1 MQVGPVLN
9 NATGLSSSQS
19 QWKSRSLFN
28 LTMRAHKAADRL
40 QKRGACPE
48 DNQRMKGGGRYG
60 LTRADVQ
67 DKQKVLQL
75 GTVGQTVGE
84 QV

>member
-1 MQVGPVLN
+1 
-9 NATGLSSSQS
+9 
-19 QWKSRSLFN
+19 
-28 LTMRAHKAADRL
+28 MRAHKAADRL

-48 DNQRMKGGGRYG
+48 DNQRRKGRARYG

-67 DKQKVLQL
+67 GGQKVLQL

>member
-1 MQVGPVLN
+1 
-9 NATGLSSSQS
+9 
-19 QWKSRSLFN
+19 
-28 LTMRAHKAADRL
+28 MRAHKAANRL

-67 DKQKVLQL
+67 GGQKVLQL
-75 GTVGQTVGE
+75 GIVAQTVGE

>member
-1 MQVGPVLN
+1 
-9 NATGLSSSQS
+9 
-19 QWKSRSLFN
+19 
-28 LTMRAHKAADRL
+28 MRAYKAADRL